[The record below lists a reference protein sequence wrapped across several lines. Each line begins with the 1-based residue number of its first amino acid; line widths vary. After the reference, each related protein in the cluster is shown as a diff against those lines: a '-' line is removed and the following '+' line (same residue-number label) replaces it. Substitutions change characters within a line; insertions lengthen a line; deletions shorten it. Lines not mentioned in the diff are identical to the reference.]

1 MYIFW
6 PQVEVPPSTLS
17 FTAWEMPDSNQG
29 SLPQKSGALP
39 PHLHGKPPHFLPIC
53 FKLAAE
59 QAEIAGNV
67 STPEPEGDTKDKA
80 MMEQQIQVMKVT
92 LNQKLFLFS

>member
-1 MYIFW
+1 
-6 PQVEVPPSTLS
+6 
-17 FTAWEMPDSNQG
+17 MPDSNQG

-53 FKLAAE
+53 FKLAA
-59 QAEIAGNV
+59 AEIAGNV